1 MSKITLLLIISLS
14 FLFCLIYFSKHFEF
28 INKTKLLKI
37 LSHKDYLNTFSKIDL
52 SVRNVNNTEE
62 YIHDKIV
69 PSLSVSNI
77 FEKLRLI
84 CLSLYVDISIFRNKS
99 NKYLNK
105 TKLIQIPWK
114 IGIVNGN
121 LYEEGLPHTRN
132 GNIIISRNTLNNSSN
147 KDLAKILLHEK
158 VHVYQYLYKDET
170 QKYIEKKGFKKLRR
184 REKNVRANPDID
196 LYTYT
201 DSSGNKYR
209 ATYRKN
215 ASSILDVKYDAG
227 NSQSYEH
234 PYESMAIEL
243 EKMVK

>member
-1 MSKITLLLIISLS
+1 MNKIILFLIICLS

-28 INKTKLLKI
+28 LNKTKLFKI

-52 SVRNVNNTEE
+52 SVRNVNNTQE
-62 YIHDKIV
+62 YIKNKIV

-77 FEKLRLI
+77 FEKLRLFS
-84 CLSLYVDISIFRNKS
+84 LTLYVDISIFLSKS
-99 NKYLNK
+99 NYINK
-105 TKLIQIPWK
+105 NKLIQIPWK

-132 GNIIISRNTLNNSSN
+132 GNIILSRNTLNNNSN
-147 KDLAKILLHEK
+147 KDLAKTLLHEK

-227 NSQSYEH
+227 NSQYYEH

-243 EKMVK
+243 EKIIN

>member
-1 MSKITLLLIISLS
+1 MNKILLLIIICLS

-28 INKTKLLKI
+28 INKTKLFKI

-52 SVRNVNNTEE
+52 YVRNVNNTEE
-62 YIHDKIV
+62 YIKYKIV
-69 PSLSVSNI
+69 HSLSDFNI
-77 FEKLRLI
+77 FEKLRLF
-84 CLSLYVDISIFRNKS
+84 CLTLYVDISIFLSKS
-99 NKYLNK
+99 NSINK

-114 IGIVNGN
+114 IGVVNGK

-132 GNIIISRNTLNNSSN
+132 GNIILSRNSLNNNSN
-147 KDLAKILLHEK
+147 KELAKILLHEK